1 MKFLVIFTF
10 LMFAVG
16 FTSILIYGL
25 FCDKQPMPRKNIR
38 NYKVRFDA
46 AKEKYYL
53 VNQLET
59 HDEPVTNWFGFRV
72 MYKDKLKAEFV
83 LEKLNA

>member
-1 MKFLVIFTF
+1 MKFLVVLIF

-16 FTSILIYGL
+16 FTSIVIYGL
-25 FCDKQPMPRKNIR
+25 FCDKQPLPRKNIR

-59 HDEPVTNWFGFRV
+59 HDEPVTNSLGFRV

-83 LEKLNA
+83 AEKYNA